1 MSKSIYEIITEKIIG
16 KLKQGVIP
24 WRKPFV
30 NGGAVSWEKQ
40 EPYRG
45 INTMLLEPGE
55 YATFNQSDPKIWWQ
69 SKER

>member
-1 MSKSIYEIITEKIIG
+1 MSKRVYEIITEKIIE

-55 YATFNQSDPKIWWQ
+55 YATL
-69 SKER
+69 SKFSRRVFV